1 MAIPPGVAQ
10 TEAKQKAAAK
20 AEKSKTAEAQAKL
33 EREAALNPPTNTAG
47 TGTSISGIPLGTS
60 VITGRTQSVPPQFA
74 GGQPVPNAPVF
85 SKVIYTKESPY
96 LIPATMSNQER
107 ANLLAAL
114 GQIPNL
120 YPKGQAPT
128 IDFIK
133 KMGQS
138 VTLRPV
144 DFTALGSIMKQAD
157 QVGETYSQTIMRFVS
172 NPSLADQA
180 FGRVTGGGPK
190 PIPVTNPEA
199 LIADMTSK
207 YLDLFNVA
215 PDKKTATAFASE
227 INKAQKAAG
236 AKGFAF
242 SQQQQEDI
250 FLKYVQEDAKKR
262 YAAAKLTP
270 DTADDMALE
279 QGALGAV
286 VRRIRQAHA
295 DNGIPTSDRLV
306 YSEALKGIRSEQA
319 LQTTLNNIQIQATT
333 QFPAWKED
341 ILKGVSV
348 KTLLTPYVASY
359 EKIYGKTPATTDLYD
374 VAAGQ
379 TAMPVLAWEKAQW
392 KNPKIKETQFYKETV
407 NNDLRALAD
416 AFGVN
421 V

>member
-1 MAIPPGVAQ
+1 MPVGQAQ
-10 TEAKQKAAAK
+10 AEAKARAKKAQ
-20 AEKSKTAEAQAKL
+20 ESKTAASQAKL
-33 EREAALNPPTNTAG
+33 EKESAADVPTNT
-47 TGTSISGIPLGTS
+47 TGSKTSISGIPLGTQ
-60 VITGRTQSVPPQFA
+60 VRTGKEETKYVGSQLETGVP
-74 GGQPVPNAPVF
+74 VTNA
-85 SKVIYTKESPY
+85 VIYTTDSPY
-96 LIPATMSNQER
+96 LIPATMSNAEK

-128 IDFIK
+128 TDFIK
-133 KMGQS
+133 KMGQA
-138 VTLRPV
+138 VTLRPQ
-144 DFTALGSIMKQAD
+144 DYTALGTMMKQAD

-172 NPSLADQA
+172 NPSLAEQA

-215 PDKKTATAFASE
+215 PDKKTAAAFASE
-227 INKAQKAAG
+227 VNKAQKAAG
-236 AKGFAF
+236 AKGFAL

-250 FLKYVQEDAKKR
+250 FLKYVQDDAKKR

-270 DTADDMALE
+270 GTADDMALE

-319 LQTTLNNIQIQATT
+319 LQTTLDNIQIQATT

-374 VAAGQ
+374 VASGQ

-392 KNPKIKETQFYKETV
+392 KNPKIKETQFYKDTV

>member
-1 MAIPPGVAQ
+1 MPVGQAQ
-10 TEAKQKAAAK
+10 AEAKQKAANKKK
-20 AEKSKTAEAQAKL
+20 AESKTAASQAQL
-33 EREAALNPPTNTAG
+33 EREAAANPPTNAPG
-47 TGTSISGIPLGTS
+47 SGTSISGIPLGTS
-60 VITGRTQSVPPQFA
+60 VMTGKTVSQPPQFA
-74 GGQPVPNAPVF
+74 GGLPVPNAPVF
-85 SKVIYTKESPY
+85 SKAIYTTDSPY
-96 LIPATMSNQER
+96 LIPSTMSNSER

-128 IDFIK
+128 TDFIK
-133 KMGQS
+133 KMGQA
-138 VTLRPV
+138 VTLRPQ
-144 DFTALGSIMKQAD
+144 DYTALGTMMKQAD

-172 NPSLADQA
+172 NPSLAEQA
-180 FGRVTGGGPK
+180 FGKVTGGGPK
-190 PIPVTNPEA
+190 PIPVSNPEG

-215 PDKKTATAFASE
+215 PDKKTATAFANE
-227 INKAQKAAG
+227 VNKAQRAAG
-236 AKGFAF
+236 AKGFAL

-250 FLKYVQEDAKKR
+250 FLKYVQNDANKR
-262 YAAAKLTP
+262 FAAAKLTP

-279 QGALGAV
+279 QGALGTV

-319 LQTTLNNIQIQATT
+319 LQTTLSNIQIQATT

-341 ILKGVSV
+341 ILKGTSV

-374 VAAGQ
+374 VASGQ
-379 TAMPVLAWEKAQW
+379 TAIPVLAWEKAQW

-407 NNDLRALAD
+407 NNDLRALAN